1 MQELA
6 LCPAVGQHPEVLHSS
21 LILDGIFIT
30 QHRAAS
36 DVVILCGLCAVT
48 ALQNEHERDSCP
60 WRRHL
65 ELYNKPCITPD
76 SCNRNL
82 PSSVNLDVIPSL
94 QQCLQLKILAT
105 WHLEVQ
111 QRDTNI
117 CTAAA

>member
-1 MQELA
+1 M
-6 LCPAVGQHPEVLHSS
+6 LHAS
-21 LILDGIFIT
+21 LILDGIFMT

-48 ALQNEHERDSCP
+48 ALQNEHERDSR
-60 WRRHL
+60 RRHP

-82 PSSVNLDVIPSL
+82 LSSVNLNVIPLL

-105 WHLEVQ
+105 WHVEIQ
-111 QRDTNI
+111 QRDINI